1 MSVFSY
7 VIEKYP
13 RSFVAMSDYHRR
25 NEVLEA
31 VFQSLK
37 HEMHGLD
44 GENVQQSTQRLKQ
57 LRFVLSQCGDMD
69 GLLAK
74 VNHWQRI
81 LKVFS
86 DDVVQDTMLHLTD
99 FVFGLFDAF
108 VHDENVTQFVANY
121 RKRIFDFLCKMVL

>member
-13 RSFVAMSDYHRR
+13 RTFAAISDGQRR
-25 NEVLEA
+25 NQVLEA

-44 GENVQQSTQRLKQ
+44 GETVQQSNQRLKQ
-57 LRFVLSQCGDMD
+57 LRFVLSDCGDM
-69 GLLAK
+69 GELLVK
-74 VNHWQRI
+74 VNHWQRV
-81 LKVFS
+81 LKVFG
-86 DDVVQDTMLHLTD
+86 DDVIQDALMQLTD

-108 VHDENVTQFVANY
+108 IHDENGTQFVSNN
-121 RKRIFDFLCKMVL
+121 RKRICDFCT